1 MRRLLSDSHS
11 YYYLCLVL
19 LMPSFFFHLTLD
31 FLDKPNISQRTE
43 TVKPHTSGNRPA
55 TRFVQQTW
63 SPNNISLTS
72 IGSISAGVPGSQPE
86 SNGNLETFQGHGL
99 KELSDTHPTKDW
111 RVSKIFL
118 QSITMLPATN
128 SSNHHK
134 DSSISS
140 HITNGIGAG
149 PSGLA
154 TKGRYEPTDVE
165 ENELGWGVV
174 RLYRDSKETPG
185 LYDVVSTSK
194 HLKHGKGRPN
204 EGSLGQDPLFRDEDC
219 TTLCILAVPSY
230 LTPSDFLGFVGEQT
244 REEVSHFRM
253 IRTERVN
260 RYMVLMKF
268 RNGRKAREWRK
279 EWNGKV
285 FNSME
290 VRTAGLRKYICTC

>member
-1 MRRLLSDSHS
+1 
-11 YYYLCLVL
+11 
-19 LMPSFFFHLTLD
+19 MPSFFFHLTLD
-31 FLDKPNISQRTE
+31 FLDKPTQSDIPERIGRPPPQISR
-43 TVKPHTSGNRPA
+43 SRPA
-55 TRFVQQTW
+55 TKYVKQIR
-63 SPNNISLTS
+63 SLNNISLTP
-72 IGSISAGVPGSQPE
+72 ISCGEAEVLVSQPKSVE
-86 SNGNLETFQGHGL
+86 NLEVRQRHGL
-99 KELSDTHPTKDW
+99 KEFPDRCFTNDW
-111 RVSKIFL
+111 RAGNISL

-128 SSNHHK
+128 SSSHHK
-134 DSSISS
+134 DSSMAS

-154 TKGRYEPTDVE
+154 TKGRYEPTDVN

-185 LYDVVSTSK
+185 LHDVVSTSK
-194 HLKHGKGRPN
+194 HFKHGKGRPS
-204 EGSLGQDPLFRDEDC
+204 EDSLGQGPSFRDEDC

-230 LTPSDFLGFVGEQT
+230 LTPSDFLGFVGEKT

-268 RNGRKAREWRK
+268 RNGKNAREWRK

-290 VRTAGLRKYICTC
+290 VRTARLRKYIRTC